1 VLGRKEEAAFERVET
16 LIGKSTKFIGEIEG
30 EGTIRVEGSVQGKV
44 DSAGDVVVGETGQL
58 LADLT
63 ARNLLVAGN
72 VEGNVNV
79 QGKVEITKTGKLMG
93 DVTTHKLV
101 IEEGAVIQGR
111 CNMNDEV
118 LALPVTDLQGSR
130 EE

>member
-1 VLGRKEEAAFERVET
+1 MLGRKEEAAFERVET

-118 LALPVTDLQGSR
+118 LALPVTDLQGS
-130 EE
+130 

>member
-1 VLGRKEEAAFERVET
+1 
-16 LIGKSTKFIGEIEG
+16 
-30 EGTIRVEGSVQGKV
+30 VEGSVQGKV

-118 LALPVTDLQGSR
+118 LALPVTDLQGS
-130 EE
+130 

>member
-118 LALPVTDLQGSR
+118 LALPVTDLQGS
-130 EE
+130 